1 MEGHG
6 LMTTNL
12 LLVRLDSLK
21 INLNKEFLEFLL
33 CLGSKLSL
41 ENKLKFSSLLQD
53 LNEFINN

>member
-12 LLVRLDSLK
+12 LLVHLDSLK

-41 ENKLKFSSLLQD
+41 ENKLKFNSLLQD
-53 LNEFINN
+53 LNEFV